1 MSNLDYFK
9 RGLERSIARQSVRRE
24 SPNVQQVQKVEADT
38 SNHSITGANV
48 IAPNAVTT
56 TKLSLEQYRTTI
68 ISSMI
73 ELITKQKEMRND

>member
-1 MSNLDYFK
+1 M
-9 RGLERSIARQSVRRE
+9 RGLERATTRQPAQRE
-24 SPNVQQVQKVEADT
+24 QPNVKQVQRVEGDT
-38 SNHSITGANV
+38 STTNITGANI

-73 ELITKQKEMRND
+73 KLIAKQKEMRND